1 MKYPELLRKLNR
13 ALAICAGFIALVV
26 GIMLVVQVILRYVF
40 KSPTSW
46 ITDYCA
52 YAVCVMLFIAG
63 GNTYQIHGHV
73 GVDLLRNFIDKKTNR
88 ALKRLLVRILAI
100 VGWLQTLFF
109 LGAMCYVSFIMAMRA
124 QQYHRL
130 TDASAPIPQ
139 MWIYLIIGFGLVMMV
154 ITVICILLTLFTD
167 DEEYMKS

>member
-1 MKYPELLRKLNR
+1 MNYPKLLRKLNQG
-13 ALAICAGFIALVV
+13 LAVGAGFIALLV

-46 ITDYCA
+46 ISDYCA
-52 YAVCVMLFIAG
+52 YGVCVMLFIAG
-63 GNTYQIHGHV
+63 GNTYQVHGHV
-73 GVDLLRNFIDKKTNR
+73 GVDLLRNFIDKRTHR
-88 ALKRLLVRILAI
+88 AHKRLPVRVLAI

-109 LGAMCYVSFIMAMRA
+109 LGVMCYVSFVMAQKA
-124 QQYHRL
+124 WQYNRL

-139 MWIYLIIGFGLVMMV
+139 MWIYIIIGFGLIMMV
-154 ITVICILLTLFTD
+154 LTVVCILLTLFTD